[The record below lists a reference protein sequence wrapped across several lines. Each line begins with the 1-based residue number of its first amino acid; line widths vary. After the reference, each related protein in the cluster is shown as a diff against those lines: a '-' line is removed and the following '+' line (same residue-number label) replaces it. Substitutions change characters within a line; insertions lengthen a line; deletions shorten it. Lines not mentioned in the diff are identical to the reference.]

1 MNALKVIK
9 EVVNGKVLLDVPSEL
24 GSKVEIIILPAEKME
39 FWTDEEIDRMG
50 EVLTYSKDVDNEN
63 YSKW

>member
-24 GSKVEIIILPAEKME
+24 GKKVEIIILPAEKME